1 MYYRLLIIVAVCSL
15 SACGG
20 GKAIT
25 KPATQN
31 YSGATCT
38 DGPKSRYGNPG
49 SYKVL
54 GKWYSVLPTACGYS
68 GKGIASWYGPNF
80 HGKRT
85 SSGETYDMHGMTAAH
100 KTLPIPVMVKVTNL
114 DNGKELVVRVNDR
127 GPFHTGRIID
137 LSKAAAQKLGVIAK
151 GTARV
156 KVEAIGSPSN
166 TSAHTSTSKDYR
178 NRIYVQAGSFGDR
191 FNADNML
198 ARLRDHGF
206 ENIQIQ
212 ALSVSGNKVH
222 RVRVGPL
229 SSPQQAESVNQRMSH
244 LGYRGHRVITD

>member
-1 MYYRLLIIVAVCSL
+1 MYFRFLISVVILSL

-25 KPATQN
+25 KPAKQHYN
-31 YSGATCT
+31 GATCT
-38 DGPKSRYGNPG
+38 DGPKSKYGNPG

-100 KTLPIPVMVKVTNL
+100 KTLPIPAMVKVTNL
-114 DNGKELVVRVNDR
+114 ETGKQIIVRVNDR

-137 LSKAAAQKLGVIAK
+137 LSKAAAKKLGVIAK

-156 KVEAIGSPSN
+156 KVEAIGSPNSYVAN
-166 TSAHTSTSKDYR
+166 TATSKDYR

-198 ARLRDHGF
+198 TRLRDDGF

-212 ALSVSGNKVH
+212 AVSVSGSKVH

-229 SSPQQAESVNQRMSH
+229 NSPQKAESVNQRMRS
-244 LGYRGHRVITD
+244 LGYRGQRVITD